1 MSFNKKAAVFYY
13 RHRKIILICINLVS
27 VILLVIGLAV
37 TKRVS
42 RGGEYR
48 TKEDLAIYIHKYHE
62 LPKNFITLYS
72 RDNAARC
79 NESTKRCIIGGD
91 SFWNDGQ
98 FREYGI
104 RSDQCFQ
111 IVDIPDEDYTVYN
124 RGTKRMVYTINTYKV
139 RLFYSEDNCLTFE
152 EIRLSD
158 IQKARNIFRGSGDL
172 ILSNQEDRYYKATVI
187 NQIKFERVVRQNHSV
202 VVTFKLQP
210 HAYELKDNTIT
221 LTTSPYILTNETNA
235 TAQPEITIYGT
246 GTATLIIGNETVHI
260 KNINNHI
267 ILDYELQEAYRITNG
282 SPSNANTDVNCDY
295 SEIQIGTTK
304 IEWSGSGITRI
315 KINPR
320 WRYL

>member
-1 MSFNKKAAVFYY
+1 MNRGENMIHNQENFIIFRGFNTKGVFLIEELPVIPSAKEKKTIIEIDGRHGFLTNSQEAYEPIDIDIEFKIYNKK
-13 RHRKIILICINLVS
+13 
-27 VILLVIGLAV
+27 
-37 TKRVS
+37 
-42 RGGEYR
+42 
-48 TKEDLAIYIHKYHE
+48 
-62 LPKNFITLYS
+62 
-72 RDNAARC
+72 
-79 NESTKRCIIGGD
+79 
-91 SFWNDGQ
+91 
-98 FREYGI
+98 
-104 RSDQCFQ
+104 
-111 IVDIPDEDYTVYN
+111 
-124 RGTKRMVYTINTYKV
+124 
-139 RLFYSEDNCLTFE
+139 
-152 EIRLSD
+152 D

-187 NQIKFERVVRQNHSV
+187 NQIEFERVVRQNHSV

-221 LTTSPYILTNETNA
+221 LTTSPYTLTNETNA
-235 TAQPEITIYGT
+235 TSQPEITIYGT
-246 GTATLIIGNETVHI
+246 GTATLIIGDETVHI

-304 IEWSGSGITRI
+304 IEWSGSGITGI

>member
-1 MSFNKKAAVFYY
+1 MRDIYYMSFNKKAAVFYY

-27 VILLVIGLAV
+27 VILLVVGLAV

-62 LPKNFITLYS
+62 LPKNFITLNS

-158 IQKARNIFRGSGDL
+158 IQKARNIW
-172 ILSNQEDRYYKATVI
+172 LSIFLGYFFTTCGFYGYAFGWNKQYADEELRKYKEKMI
-187 NQIKFERVVRQNHSV
+187 RE
-202 VVTFKLQP
+202 
-210 HAYELKDNTIT
+210 
-221 LTTSPYILTNETNA
+221 
-235 TAQPEITIYGT
+235 G
-246 GTATLIIGNETVHI
+246 
-260 KNINNHI
+260 
-267 ILDYELQEAYRITNG
+267 RI
-282 SPSNANTDVNCDY
+282 
-295 SEIQIGTTK
+295 
-304 IEWSGSGITRI
+304 
-315 KINPR
+315 
-320 WRYL
+320 